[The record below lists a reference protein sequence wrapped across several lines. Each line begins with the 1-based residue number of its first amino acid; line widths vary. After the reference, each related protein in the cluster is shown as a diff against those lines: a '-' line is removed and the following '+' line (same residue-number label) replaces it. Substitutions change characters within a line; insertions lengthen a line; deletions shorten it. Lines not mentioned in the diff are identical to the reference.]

1 MNSIYAAGLNNT
13 ERVGEGTSINIK
25 NNKADGNK
33 LNGVSFEGVLIS
45 GMGVDAKKLDRN
57 TYESLLKETDNVKE
71 QIMQSATN
79 AKANLKALFNRLSG
93 AEAVRI
99 DEDGFNL
106 NDLSQEEAVS
116 ILDKIK
122 IELATYCEDYQITG
136 SSVSTEK
143 IKAVVG
149 SAGLAESIANKMES
163 SGVPATDENI
173 NEITDA
179 LSLLDG
185 KETLSE
191 AAKNHLVANGM
202 EPTIEN
208 IHMAEATA
216 VRMAGKNVN
225 TDVVSAQQWQQLK
238 PQVDKLLNEAG
249 IVPQESDYNNAKTF
263 IAMGVPVTQDTLSY
277 KNKLDGLKLDKEQI
291 AENIINNMA
300 AGGSAKSAIVIGD
313 NNMVKEVADALNVLE
328 NVEYEHVEYAE
339 NKQKEAGK
347 ALTLRSIEEA
357 IDVLGKHGKS
367 SSATTAGAAGAITV
381 GNTASAQAS
390 YKMVLEVRIMLTAKS
405 GMFLERQ
412 GVSLMASSI
421 AMLHKQLSAL
431 DRDNMMEQI
440 ADSLSEDINSP
451 AVSDAYELVNET
463 RQALQ
468 DIKTMPDVT
477 IGAMVG
483 DVQVGSV
490 VSIGAFADKGRDFK
504 GRFSRASQTY
514 QAVGTSK
521 RADMGDSI
529 DKAVNASTQSLL
541 KDLGL
546 ENNQANADAVR
557 ILGYNEMEITRESI
571 DQVKELYATLNSLIK
586 HMTPEACIKMIR
598 DGINPM
604 NEDIH
609 TIDKYLKSGKIRSLS
624 NSKED
629 DASKFST
636 FLYKMDK
643 TGGISPEERKQ
654 FIGIYKMMNM
664 FIKDAG
670 VAIGA
675 LCKQNADI
683 TMENLCM
690 AYNSRKHAGMDV
702 SVNDESDVQ
711 TSTQEAYYM
720 NLFESS
726 ASKVT
731 PLTLKNV
738 QEEKPINDRS
748 VEDFCEA
755 LAEKYDASEEAK
767 YYEEY
772 LDMIRK
778 VAQADKAVLNDIQQ
792 AGQDITVNN
801 IETFKML
808 MESGAVA
815 KLFGKNG
822 HKAESIVEKL
832 DSREELEA
840 EYESM
845 KNDSDEELAKFID
858 DDGAAE
864 GTESVQ
870 TAGDGTEEAGG
881 ITYDILHSRILENKQ
896 INVIAALA
904 RKHDYNVPVMTEDG
918 VSMMKLTLVSDSDDK
933 GRISI
938 SFESSTWG
946 KTSVEVKVSADT
958 VGVHGMCTKDDA
970 SLQSRLVEIAQE
982 IKVEYSFAQASVYCT
997 RNDLVNRITY
1007 DEAADK
1013 VATERLYRMSKSI
1026 ISKLV

>member
-1 MNSIYAAGLNNT
+1 MNSIFAAGLNNSDRT
-13 ERVGEGTSINIK
+13 GEGTSINIK
-25 NNKADGNK
+25 SNRPDAGKAA
-33 LNGVSFEGVLIS
+33 GVSFEGVLLS
-45 GMGVDAKKLDRN
+45 GMDVDKKKLDKN

-106 NDLSQEEAVS
+106 NDMSPEEAVS

-122 IELATYCEDYQITG
+122 IELATYCEDYEITG

-149 SAGLAESIANKMES
+149 SAGLAESIASKMEA
-163 SGVPATDENI
+163 SGVPATEDNI
-173 NEITDA
+173 NEVADA
-179 LSLLDG
+179 LAGLEDR
-185 KETLSE
+185 ETISE
-191 AAKNHLVANGM
+191 AAKNHLVSNGM

-208 IHMAEATA
+208 VGIAESA
-216 VRMAGKNVN
+216 AGKSGQGASYHGGE
-225 TDVVSAQQWQQLK
+225 TLSDAQWQQLK
-238 PQVDKLLNEAG
+238 PQVDKLLGEAG

-263 IAMGVPVTQDTLSY
+263 ISKGIPVTQDTLSY
-277 KNKLDGLKLDKEQI
+277 KNKLDNLKLDKEQI
-291 AENIINNMA
+291 AENIINSMA
-300 AGGSAKSAIVIGD
+300 AGGSAKSALVVGEKNI
-313 NNMVKEVADALNVLE
+313 VKEVAEALNVLD
-328 NVEYEHVEYAE
+328 NVEFEHVKYAE
-339 NKQKEAGK
+339 AQQNKKNK
-347 ALTLRSIEEA
+347 PLTLRSIEEA
-357 IDVLGKHGKS
+357 IDVLGKNAKS
-367 SSATTAGAAGAITV
+367 AAHQDGVVNVAG
-381 GNTASAQAS
+381 TASTHAS
-390 YKMVLEVRIMLTAKS
+390 YKMVLEVRILLTAKS

-412 GVSLMASSI
+412 GISVMATSI
-421 AMLHKQLSAL
+421 AKLHRQLKAL
-431 DRDNMMEQI
+431 DQENMMEQI
-440 ADSLSEDINSP
+440 ADSLSSDINSP
-451 AVSDAYELVNET
+451 EVASAYELVTET

-490 VSIGAFADKGRDFK
+490 VSIGAFADKGRGFK
-504 GRFSRASQTY
+504 DRFRQASQTY

-521 RADMGDSI
+521 RADMGDSVA
-529 DKAVNASTQSLL
+529 KAVSASTGDIL
-541 KDLGL
+541 KGIGL

-557 ILGYNEMEITRESI
+557 ILGYNEMEITRDSI
-571 DQVKELYATLNSLIK
+571 EQVKELYATLNSLIK

-609 TIDKYLKSGKIRSLS
+609 AIDKYLKSGKVRSLS
-624 NSKED
+624 SSKED

-643 TGGISPEERKQ
+643 TGGISPEERQQ

-664 FIKDAG
+664 FLKDAG

-683 TMENLCM
+683 TMGNLCM
-690 AYNSRKHAGMDV
+690 AYNSRQHAGMDV
-702 SVNDESDVQ
+702 AVSDESDVK
-711 TSTQEAYYM
+711 TATTEAYYM
-720 NLFESS
+720 NLFESK
-726 ASKVT
+726 AGLVT

-748 VEDFCEA
+748 VEEFCEA
-755 LAEKYDASEEAK
+755 LSDNYDASEEAK

-772 LDMIRK
+772 LEMIRNA
-778 VAQADKAVLNDIQQ
+778 AQADKAVLRDIEQ
-792 AGQDITVNN
+792 AGQDVTVNN
-801 IETFKML
+801 IETFKLL
-808 MESGAVA
+808 MESAGVA

-822 HKAESIVEKL
+822 RRVENFLEKL

-845 KNDSDEELAKFID
+845 KSESDKELDQIMEDRGAD
-858 DDGAAE
+858 TSAVTDGE
-864 GTESVQ
+864 
-870 TAGDGTEEAGG
+870 G
-881 ITYDILHSRILENKQ
+881 ITYNTLRNRILENKQ
-896 INVIAALA
+896 ISVIAGLA
-904 RKHDYNVPVMTEDG
+904 RKHDYNVPVLTEDG
-918 VSMMKLTLVSDSDDK
+918 VSVMKLTLISDSGDK

-938 SFESSTWG
+938 CFESVSWG
-946 KTSVEVKVSADT
+946 KTSLEVKVNQES
-958 VGVHGMCTKDDA
+958 VSLHGMCAKEETSFQAK
-970 SLQSRLVEIAQE
+970 LVEVAQE
-982 IKVEYSFAQASVYCT
+982 IKVEYSFEQAAVYCN
-997 RNDLVNRITY
+997 RSDMINRITY
-1007 DEAADK
+1007 DSAADN
-1013 VATERLYRMSKSI
+1013 VATERLYKMSKSI